1 MERIL
6 VGTSPRNGAFAALT
20 RAISLARR
28 IGAKVH
34 VLFVTPPPGGDGR
47 NGPGLAEA
55 DDRRRL
61 RLMVERAQEQG
72 VGIEYFVSEGSY
84 EEEVIRF
91 ARDRKITLFV
101 SESADG
107 EGRGSERD
115 AQSLKRI
122 LHGISCRVELVSPRK
137 DETQT
142 QAKGEA
148 T

>member
-6 VGTSPRNGAFAALT
+6 VGATPRHGAFAALT

-34 VLFVTPPPGGDGR
+34 VLFVTPGPDGRPGPAIPPGADGDG
-47 NGPGLAEA
+47 G
-55 DDRRRL
+55 RL
-61 RLMVERAQEQG
+61 RLLVQRAQEQG
-72 VGIEYFVSEGSY
+72 VGIEYFVSEGGY

-91 ARDRKITLFV
+91 ARDRKITLLV
-101 SESADG
+101 AESADG
-107 EGRGSERD
+107 EGRPAE

-122 LHGISCRVELVSPRK
+122 LHGISCRVELVSPRRS
-137 DETQT
+137 ETQS
-142 QAKGEA
+142 QPQGEA

>member
-6 VGTSPRNGAFAALT
+6 IGATPRNGAFAALT

-34 VLFVTPPPGGDGR
+34 VLFVTPGPGPDGRPGPGTDGDG
-47 NGPGLAEA
+47 G
-55 DDRRRL
+55 RL
-61 RLMVERAQEQG
+61 RLMVQRAQEQG
-72 VGIEYFVSEGSY
+72 VGIEYFVSEGGY

-91 ARDRKITLFV
+91 ARDRKITLLV
-101 SESADG
+101 AESADG
-107 EGRGSERD
+107 DGRPAE

-122 LHGISCRVELVSPRK
+122 LHGISCRVELVSPRRS
-137 DETQT
+137 ETQT
-142 QAKGEA
+142 QGEA